1 MAGPSRPATRSCRSR
16 TITIR
21 RFITATSAT
30 RVDPNVPAAG
40 LAGLGGLRGTTF
52 VDPADPGAGFHYH
65 GPALVARE
73 PEAVE
78 HARVA
83 RGRAA
88 CLLDPA
94 MQIIGGASGEILD
107 RLDAVLAQGDQHR
120 RADSGNFAQRGLDA
134 QLPAPGSERVP
145 GAFGGSARFLRLD
158 RLGRLSQP
166 EEHGRR
172 TSCSRPG
179 AFLRIQ
185 GPSVNS
191 PLNWGTVPE
200 KVSVHRAKFPC
211 PRTVKA
217 AFWEFC
223 SIRGLNVASCHR
235 SRCRA

>member
-1 MAGPSRPATRSCRSR
+1 MAGHSRPATRSCRSR

-52 VDPADPGAGFHYH
+52 VDPAAGFHYH

-120 RADSGNFAQRGLDA
+120 RADPGNSAQCGLDA
-134 QLPAPGSERVP
+134 ELPAP
-145 GAFGGSARFLRLD
+145 
-158 RLGRLSQP
+158 
-166 EEHGRR
+166 
-172 TSCSRPG
+172 
-179 AFLRIQ
+179 
-185 GPSVNS
+185 
-191 PLNWGTVPE
+191 
-200 KVSVHRAKFPC
+200 
-211 PRTVKA
+211 
-217 AFWEFC
+217 
-223 SIRGLNVASCHR
+223 
-235 SRCRA
+235 